1 MNKQKTTKK
10 NFIDEYGSTRLSNQ
24 EVINDFGSV
33 DTMFYPAPTIE
44 PIFDSPAYFNP
55 TEVIYNP
62 KDQIGYG
69 DPIYTPIVDDVIFTP
84 FVPQFPDPTQ
94 LDCSQLQM
102 QIESL
107 NQTLMTSRMD
117 ADLRAAYERA
127 LSDAQ
132 DQYILK
138 CQKKDINPIGDECPD
153 PVLARPPHCMTYEK
167 YYAPN
172 AKCPSYVLVQDKSD
186 PMCIGDFIDD
196 EPICPD
202 VEPPVLGECEKLEMA
217 MVNGCKQYKVVKD
230 PACGGTGG
238 TGSGG
243 GTTGSGS
250 GGTSTGGGTTGSGS
264 GGTSTG
270 TGGGTTGGGTNGTGS
285 GGGFVD
291 DKDKTQLPS
300 NPVSKNLTPYIYAGI
315 GIVVIL
321 IVSRMLTKKD

>member
-10 NFIDEYGSTRLSNQ
+10 NFIDEYESTRLRNQ

-33 DTMFYPAPTIE
+33 DTIFYPEPTLE
-44 PIFDSPAYFNP
+44 PIFDTPRLP
-55 TEVIYNP
+55 VDYNP
-62 KDQIGYG
+62 YPDYDLPPRK
-69 DPIYTPIVDDVIFTP
+69 PIPVLDEIIFTP
-84 FVPQFPDPTQ
+84 FVPQFPDYTQ
-94 LDCSQLQM
+94 MDCAGLQSE
-102 QIESL
+102 IEGL

-138 CQKKDINPIGDECPD
+138 CQKKDEECPL
-153 PVLARPPHCMTYEK
+153 PQLAAPPPCMTYER

-172 AKCPSYVLVQDKSD
+172 AKCPSYVLVRDKSD
-186 PMCIGDFIDD
+186 PMCIGDFVDD
-196 EPICPD
+196 EKPICPD
-202 VEPPVLGECEKLEMA
+202 VEPPVADKKKCESLEVTI
-217 MVNGCKQYKVVKD
+217 VNGCPQYNIVKD
-230 PACGGTGG
+230 PLCGGGI
-238 TGSGG
+238 
-243 GTTGSGS
+243 
-250 GGTSTGGGTTGSGS
+250 STGGGTTGSG
-264 GGTSTG
+264 GTSTG
-270 TGGGTTGGGTNGTGS
+270 SGSGTTTGGGGTTGTGS

-291 DKDKTQLPS
+291 DKDKKLPA

>member
-127 LSDAQ
+127 LSEAQ

-138 CQKKDINPIGDECPD
+138 CKKSNPIGDVCPE
-153 PVLARPPHCMTYEK
+153 PQLAAPPACMRYEK
-167 YYAPN
+167 YFEPES
-172 AKCPSYVLVQDKSD
+172 KCPSYRLVADKSD
-186 PMCIGDFIDD
+186 PMCLGGFGDN

-202 VEPPVLGECEKLEMA
+202 VEPPVLAECEKLEMA
-217 MVNGCKQYKVVKD
+217 MVNGCKQFKVVKD
-230 PACGGTGG
+230 PACGGTG
-238 TGSGG
+238 
-243 GTTGSGS
+243 
-250 GGTSTGGGTTGSGS
+250 TGGGTTGSGS

-270 TGGGTTGGGTNGTGS
+270 TGGGTTGGGTTGTGS
-285 GGGFVD
+285 GDGFVD

>member
-10 NFIDEYGSTRLSNQ
+10 NFIDEYRSTRLSNQ

-44 PIFDSPAYFNP
+44 PIFDSPAYLNTPVFDG
-55 TEVIYNP
+55 IYNP

-69 DPIYTPIVDDVIFTP
+69 DPIYTPIDDVIFTP

-127 LSDAQ
+127 LSEAQ

-138 CQKKDINPIGDECPD
+138 CKKSNPIGDVCPE
-153 PVLARPPHCMTYEK
+153 PQLAAPPACMRYEK
-167 YYAPN
+167 YFEPES
-172 AKCPSYVLVQDKSD
+172 KCPSYRLVADKSD
-186 PMCIGDFIDD
+186 PMCLGGFGDN

-202 VEPPVLGECEKLEMA
+202 VEPPVLAECEKLEMA
-217 MVNGCKQYKVVKD
+217 MVNGCKQFKVVKD
-230 PACGGTGG
+230 PACGGTG
-238 TGSGG
+238 
-243 GTTGSGS
+243 
-250 GGTSTGGGTTGSGS
+250 TGGGTTGSGS

-270 TGGGTTGGGTNGTGS
+270 TGGGTTGGGTTGTGS
-285 GGGFVD
+285 GDGFVD